1 MKKLLL
7 AAAAGIA
14 AILALAPGP
23 ASAALI
29 FTPTTFNG
37 FSAVIDQTSH
47 LGWVS
52 PTIAAG
58 DTFANISS
66 LCPGGH
72 CTGALAGLTWASA
85 GQVNAFWSDI
95 GIPLNAF
102 GSYSAVGVN
111 LLSSLINTLGPI
123 FSETNTVIGIP
134 VGHTDFLG
142 GITNDPLVL
151 GLPNTS
157 YMFHFFSNV
166 SSIFDNESAF
176 TFGTGNGFAQLP
188 STFGWFFF
196 TPSVPGVP
204 EPASLALLGAGLI
217 ALGAIRRRWKKT

>member
-7 AAAAGIA
+7 AAAAGIVA
-14 AILALAPGP
+14 TLALAPAP
-23 ASAALI
+23 ARALV
-29 FTPTTFNG
+29 FTPSTFGG
-37 FSAVIDQTSH
+37 FSAAIDQTTG

-52 PTIAAG
+52 PNIAAG
-58 DTFANISS
+58 DTFATISA
-66 LCPGGH
+66 LCPGGA
-72 CTGALAGLTWASA
+72 CTGPLAGLTWASA

-95 GIPLNAF
+95 GIPLNVF
-102 GSYSAVGVN
+102 GSYSAAGTTN
-111 LLSSLINTLGPI
+111 LLGSFISFLGPI
-123 FSETNTVIGIP
+123 
-134 VGHTDFLG
+134 HTDSNIFGTTNFLG

-157 YMFHFFSNV
+157 YMFHFSSSV

-196 TPSVPGVP
+196 TPSSVGVP
-204 EPASLALLGAGLI
+204 EPASLALLGG
-217 ALGAIRRRWKKT
+217 ALLGFGVILRRRRKI